1 MSTTE
6 HQSDL
11 DPFMCTCGPCKK
23 FWKDNFNDASE
34 LLRESSLSRA
44 QNTAPLSCKS
54 SVVKVGDRVE
64 VYGKYPATD
73 LCKIYAE
80 SEVCQKFLGTVKFV
94 GVIDDNAIA
103 PNLYVGVKLDDNVN
117 SVHNGLYKGKRYF
130 HCTPGHGAMVK
141 YTEVKPL
148 KNPSKTPPVKNNYM
162 FPSWDE
168 VKQRRK
174 LRNEK
179 LAEIYAKA
187 GVSPTPSM
195 LSDTSSKRP
204 KSEPV
209 INVGDP
215 NDIAIKDQERKRRA
229 ELHKQKVHEEDHEKN
244 ELRRLRQQFGSGQEG
259 DRMAQ
264 TLLKL
269 QRAYQ
274 EGLQLTNRRGTHFD
288 ISHGDDDY

>member
-1 MSTTE
+1 MALVPRYRL
-6 HQSDL
+6 SDV
-11 DPFMCTCGPCKK
+11 DPFMCTCGPCRK
-23 FWKDNFNDASE
+23 FWKDNFNDASD
-34 LLRESSLSRA
+34 LLRESSSSRA
-44 QNTAPLSCKS
+44 QNTAPLSCKNS
-54 SVVKVGDRVE
+54 IVKVGDRVE
-64 VYGKYPATD
+64 VHGKYP
-73 LCKIYAE
+73 
-80 SEVCQKFLGTVKFV
+80 GTVKFV

-148 KNPSKTPPVKNNYM
+148 KTPSKTPPVKNNYM

-168 VKQRRK
+168 VKTRRK
-174 LRNEK
+174 QRNEK

-195 LSDTSSKRP
+195 FSDNSHRS

-209 INVGDP
+209 INIGDP
-215 NDIAIKDQERKRRA
+215 NDIAIRDQERRRKA
-229 ELHKQKVHEEDHEKN
+229 ELQKQKVQEEDFEKN
-244 ELRRLRQQFGSGQEG
+244 ELRRIRQQFGTGQEA

-274 EGLQLTNRRGTHFD
+274 EGLQLTNRRGTHFE
-288 ISHGDDDY
+288 IILVLGKLSHGRLG

>member
-1 MSTTE
+1 MSIQD
-6 HQSDL
+6 HKSDV

-23 FWKDNFNDASE
+23 FWKDNFNDASD

-44 QNTAPLSCKS
+44 QNTAPVSSKS
-54 SVVKVGDRVE
+54 SIVKVGDRVE
-64 VYGKYPATD
+64 VYGKYPAVD
-73 LCKIYAE
+73 LYKIYAE
-80 SEVCQKFLGTVKFV
+80 SEVCKKNPGTVKFV

-103 PNLYVGVKLDDNVN
+103 PNLYVGVKLDENVN

-148 KNPSKTPPVKNNYM
+148 KPPSKTPPIKNNYM

-168 VKQRRK
+168 VKKRRK
-174 LRNEK
+174 ERNEK

-195 LSDTSSKRP
+195 LSETSLHNSKT
-204 KSEPV
+204 EPI
-209 INVGDP
+209 ININDP

-229 ELHKQKVHEEDHEKN
+229 ELRKQKVQEEDHEKN
-244 ELRRLRQQFGSGQEG
+244 ELRRLRQQFGGGQDA
-259 DRMAQ
+259 DRMAH

-274 EGLQLTNRRGTHFD
+274 EGLQLTNRRGTHHELHN
-288 ISHGDDDY
+288 SEDDY